1 MEEGIFSE
9 WLKPDGASVR
19 EGDELFTLESDKAV
33 QGVPS
38 LYDGILRI
46 APDGPQ
52 PGDVVAVG
60 RILGHILAI
69 GEELRVASPTQDAP
83 RTTVAASNPVS
94 ASNPA
99 STQRDPAANASHARA
114 RLRISPRARRAAREL
129 GLDPSQLQG
138 SGQGGRIVERD
149 VRALASR
156 GASKVLHTSPARSIP
171 NSAVRRRIAQRLRD
185 GLQQTASVTLTTKVD
200 ASQLKTVREQ
210 FLVMNP
216 SRNKRVPGYTDLL
229 VKLCGTALSD
239 HPLLNAS
246 WTDDA
251 IQVHEEV
258 HVGIAVDTEA
268 GLLVPVIRNL
278 QSLSLEQLTEVS
290 HDLVVRARARQLRHE
305 ELAGATFTVTNL
317 GMYGIDAFTPLIDPP
332 QSAILGLG
340 RIVSEPAVWEGKVV
354 PREMITL
361 SLTFDHRVVDGAP
374 AARFLQSLSAAIA
387 QPIPWLLHSAS

>member
-200 ASQLKTVREQ
+200 ASQLHLWHSNGPVG
-210 FLVMNP
+210 
-216 SRNKRVPGYTDLL
+216 SRDIN
-229 VKLCGTALSD
+229 
-239 HPLLNAS
+239 
-246 WTDDA
+246 
-251 IQVHEEV
+251 
-258 HVGIAVDTEA
+258 A
-268 GLLVPVIRNL
+268 GLNRAHRLRRYECVG
-278 QSLSLEQLTEVS
+278 LSFGSRDRCRRRGDTGN
-290 HDLVVRARARQLRHE
+290 HA
-305 ELAGATFTVTNL
+305 
-317 GMYGIDAFTPLIDPP
+317 
-332 QSAILGLG
+332 LG
-340 RIVSEPAVWEGKVV
+340 RRLERG
-354 PREMITL
+354 R
-361 SLTFDHRVVDGAP
+361 
-374 AARFLQSLSAAIA
+374 
-387 QPIPWLLHSAS
+387 